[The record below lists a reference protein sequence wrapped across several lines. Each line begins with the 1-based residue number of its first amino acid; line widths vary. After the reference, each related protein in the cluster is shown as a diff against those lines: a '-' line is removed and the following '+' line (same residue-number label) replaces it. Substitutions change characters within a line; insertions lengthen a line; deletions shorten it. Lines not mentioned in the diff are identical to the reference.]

1 MTASEPVPIVDPEIE
16 VLTFEQLV
24 QLVNEVSP
32 DSYYERAQAFDTATA
47 RLEQIQD
54 DLARGTRELW
64 DAWRGE
70 GAEAFG
76 DDVRNV
82 NALGNTAIQAMAS
95 PGYGATLR
103 RAGDALA
110 LAQQRIRDLQAQK
123 REGDLPAARQVVHDL
138 GVAYQEIGTAITPFP
153 GAETDVPVNGQGPA
167 ANASAP
173 AGVTPAMGATQPSAE
188 GQLGRHGGGTGTP
201 GGAGIVPAAALL
213 PMGVPMAEGRPGR
226 QGDVWAGLL
235 EDTTQGTTASV
246 SPAVVG
252 KETPAARPASSG
264 ETVDGQ
270 GNGAYFAVL
279 GRTQGVQA
287 GLRNT
292 ESKKDKRK
300 DSCRD
305 ESATAE
311 QDEAPLKPEMP
322 NADLTSP
329 GASARAETTFDA
341 DLPERTAEPAPSVAT
356 VSATDASS
364 TAPASHEP
372 VHAKGPASELPPPPA
387 TTPVSETASSPSG
400 TAAPAEVL
408 KAPPLPH
415 GSGAGL
421 PNNATPASLGVPMQ
435 PAVTPVAGE
444 TSLPSALPAS
454 PAFRP
459 AGGFDASSTP
469 GLPPVV
475 PGGTGSPRV
484 PGEAM
489 HGTGGG
495 FMSPMLGG
503 GAVGGGQDTE
513 NERQPMG
520 LLGVDPKV
528 WDASGN
534 APQVLGRSAAAPP
547 PRALDLDDAKK
558 KAMEMVDSVLGRP
571 DRKDDD
577 RIAE

>member
-153 GAETDVPVNGQGPA
+153 GAETDVPVNGQDPA

-173 AGVTPAMGATQPSAE
+173 AGVTPAMGAAQPSAD
-188 GQLGRHGGGTGTP
+188 GQLGRHGEGTGTP
-201 GGAGIVPAAALL
+201 GGGGIVPAAALL

-235 EDTTQGTTASV
+235 GDTTQGTTASV
-246 SPAVVG
+246 APAVVG
-252 KETPAARPASSG
+252 KETPSARQASSG

-270 GNGAYFAVL
+270 GNGVYLAVL
-279 GRTQGVQA
+279 GRMQGVQA
-287 GLRNT
+287 GPRNT
-292 ESKKDKRK
+292 ESKKDKQK
-300 DSCRD
+300 DPCGD

-311 QDEAPLKPEMP
+311 QDEAPLKPEIP

-341 DLPERTAEPAPSVAT
+341 DLPESTGESAPSVAT

-364 TAPASHEP
+364 AAPASPETI
-372 VHAKGPASELPPPPA
+372 HAKAPVPEPPPPPA
-387 TTPVSETASSPSG
+387 TPPATASSPSG

-421 PNNATPASLGVPMQ
+421 PGNATPASLGVPVQ
-435 PAVTPVAGE
+435 PVVAPVAGE
-444 TSLPSALPAS
+444 TSLPGALPAS

-459 AGGFDASSTP
+459 VGGFDASSAP

-495 FMSPMLGG
+495 LMSPMLGG

-534 APQVLGRSAAAPP
+534 APQVLGRPVAAPP
-547 PRALDLDDAKK
+547 PRPLELDDAKK
-558 KAMEMVDSVLGRP
+558 KAMEMLDSVLGRP